1 MKNWPA
7 KTSVALTPYQSARR
21 LGGKGDVWL
30 NANEYP
36 TAVQFEL
43 SQQTLNRYP
52 ECQPKAAVIENYAAV
67 RRGEARAGAGQ
78 PRRG

>member
-1 MKNWPA
+1 MNIEELA
-7 KTSVALTPYQSARR
+7 RENVRRLTPYQSARR

-52 ECQPKAAVIENYAAV
+52 EDRKSVV
-67 RRGEARAGAGQ
+67 
-78 PRRG
+78 